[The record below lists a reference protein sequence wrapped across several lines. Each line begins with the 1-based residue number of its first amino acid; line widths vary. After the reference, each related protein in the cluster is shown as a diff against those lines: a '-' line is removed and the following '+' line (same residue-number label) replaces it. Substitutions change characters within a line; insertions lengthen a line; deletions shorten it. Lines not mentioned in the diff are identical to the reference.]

1 MERTNGQPAES
12 TKELNPEVAVRER
25 YSAASQQAEASLC
38 CPVTYAPDLLKQIP
52 DEIIERDY
60 GCGDPSPY
68 VRPGDTVIDL
78 GSGGGKLCYIAA
90 QLVGKQG
97 RIIGVDCNQDMLQL
111 ARKYQSEMAARL
123 GFANV
128 DFRCGLIQDLK
139 LDLELLTEQLKSLP
153 IDGVE
158 SVLAQ
163 RDLEEKLR
171 TERPMIADDS
181 VDCVIS
187 NCVLNLVRPQD
198 RQSLF
203 SELYRVVRRGG
214 RVAIS
219 DIVCDED
226 LPESLRRDGRL
237 WSGCISG
244 AWREDLFLKEFEQ
257 AGFHGAHISSRQ
269 DEPWQTIK
277 GYEFRSMTVVAYKGK
292 EGPCLE
298 RKQALIYRGPFKRV
312 EDDDGHVFHRGKR
325 TAVCDKLYN
334 LMQREPY
341 VGHFIP
347 VAPYTEIP
355 LEDAKEYDCR
365 GGKNRDPRETKGV
378 NYDVTRIIEDDCCGN
393 SDCC

>member
-1 MERTNGQPAES
+1 MEPTNGQLTES
-12 TKELNPEVAVRER
+12 AKELNQEVAVRER

-38 CPVTYAPDLLKQIP
+38 CPVTYSPELLKQIP

-68 VRPGDTVIDL
+68 VRPGDTVLDL

-90 QLVGKQG
+90 QLVGEQG

-111 ARKYQSEMAARL
+111 ARKYQSEMATRL

-139 LDLELLTEQLKSLP
+139 LDLENLAEELKSRQVN
-153 IDGVE
+153 GVE
-158 SVLAQ
+158 AVLVQ
-163 RDLEEKLR
+163 RDLEERLR
-171 TERPMIADDS
+171 VERPMISDDS

-198 RQSLF
+198 RESLF
-203 SELYRVVRRGG
+203 AELYRVVRRGG

-226 LPESLRRDGRL
+226 LPESLRSDGRL

-269 DEPWQTIK
+269 DEPWQTIE

-292 EGPCLE
+292 DGPCLE

-312 EDDDGHVFHRGKR
+312 EDDDGHMFHRGKR
-325 TAVCDKLYN
+325 MAVCDKLYH
-334 LMQREPY
+334 LMQQEPY
-341 VGHFIP
+341 AGHFIP
-347 VAPYTEIP
+347 VAPYDEIP
-355 LEDAKEYDCR
+355 LEDAADYDCR
-365 GGKNRDPRETKGV
+365 GAKTRDPRETKGA
-378 NYDVTRIIEDDCCGN
+378 NYDVTQIIEDDCCGK